1 MKINKN
7 SLNIIYLFSL
17 EFFVRLIGFAATTYL
32 ARVLGTSGFGLIN
45 LGLAVLGY
53 ALLFG
58 NSGLTLLGT
67 RKIAANSENPGELV
81 SSILS
86 SRFFLSIIILI
97 ISFLL
102 VYFFIT
108 PAETRQIVLIYLLY
122 LIPFAFL
129 LEWFFQGIQK
139 MGIITVGRIIGMSV
153 YLLFLIIFVKSEKDT
168 VLTAVG
174 WIIGGIIN
182 SFILW
187 LFFKKAGYKAGMKL
201 KNFNFVPVV
210 KESISLS
217 LASIIAGLAVSFPI
231 IYLGLVTTTS
241 NVGIY
246 SAAFKIIILFLTF
259 DRVFNALFFPKI
271 INCINN
277 YPEKLEEIF
286 NSILKIIVAFSLSV
300 GLIEII
306 GGRFIITLVFGKPFA
321 DSIIIFQLLTGY
333 FTFTLINSVFSFTLI
348 GMNKENIYTIGLSI
362 GSVIFILFSILLYNY
377 YSVPGVAFALSLFE
391 ITTLI
396 YMSSKL
402 KGIIKTKLSRSLFIP
417 VAATYIIL
425 IPVLLFIKIAV
436 IFKLILILVLC
447 VPLILILTGFNIEEL
462 KFLKRI
468 LL

>member
-45 LGLAVLGY
+45 LGLAILGY

-67 RKIAANSENPGELV
+67 RKIAAKVENPSKLA

-86 SRFFLSIIILI
+86 SRFFLSLTILVL
-97 ISFLL
+97 SFLI
-102 VYFFIT
+102 VYFFFT
-108 PAETRQIVLIYLLY
+108 SGETENIVLIYLLY

-153 YLLFLIIFVKSEKDT
+153 YLIFLIIFVRSEKDT
-168 VLTAVG
+168 ILTAVG
-174 WIIGGIIN
+174 WIIGGAVN
-182 SFILW
+182 SIILW
-187 LFFKKAGYKAGMKL
+187 FFFKRAGYSAKIKF
-201 KNFNFVPVV
+201 KKFNFIPVV
-210 KESISLS
+210 KESVSLS

-246 SAAFKIIILFLTF
+246 SAAFKIIVLFLTF
-259 DRVFNALFFPKI
+259 DRVFNALFFPKV

-306 GGRFIITLVFGKPFA
+306 GGRFIITLVFGKLFV

-348 GMNKENIYTIGLSI
+348 GMNKENIYTIGLTI
-362 GSVIFILFSILLYNY
+362 GAVIFVLFSIVLYSY
-377 YSVPGVAFALSLFE
+377 FSVPGVAFALALFE

-396 YMSSKL
+396 YMSAKL
-402 KGIIKTKLSRSLFIP
+402 KGIIKIRLSRNLFIP
-417 VAATYIIL
+417 LAGTYIIL
-425 IPVLLFIKIAV
+425 LPILLFIKIAV
-436 IFKLILILVLC
+436 IFKLILILVFC
-447 VPLILILTGFNIEEL
+447 IPLIFILAGFNIEEL

>member
-7 SLNIIYLFSL
+7 SSNIIYLFSL

-32 ARVLGTSGFGLIN
+32 ARVLGTSGFGVIN
-45 LGLAVLGY
+45 LGLAILGY

-67 RKIAANSENPGELV
+67 RKIAANSANPGELV

-102 VYFFIT
+102 AYFFIT
-108 PAETRQIVLIYLLY
+108 SVETENIVLIYLIY

-139 MGIITVGRIIGMSV
+139 MGVITVGRIIGMSA
-153 YLLFLIIFVKSEKDT
+153 YLIFLIIFVKSEKDT

-174 WIIGGIIN
+174 WVIGGAVN

-187 LFFKKAGYKAGMKL
+187 LFFKKAGYTAKMKF
-201 KNFNFVPVV
+201 KNFNFIPVV
-210 KESISLS
+210 RESISLS
-217 LASIIAGLAVSFPI
+217 IASIIAGLAVSFPI
-231 IYLGLVTTTS
+231 IYLGLVSTTS
-241 NVGIY
+241 NIGIY

-286 NSILKIIVAFSLSV
+286 NSILKIIAAFSLSV

-306 GGRFIITLVFGKPFA
+306 GGRFIITLVFGKLFV

-348 GMNKENIYTIGLSI
+348 GMNKENIYTIGLTI
-362 GSVIFILFSILLYNY
+362 GAIIFVLFSIVLYNY
-377 YSVPGVAFALSLFE
+377 FSVPGVAFALALFE
-391 ITTLI
+391 ISTLI

-402 KGIIKTKLSRSLFIP
+402 KRFIKIKISRNLFIP
-417 VAATYIIL
+417 IAGTYIIL
-425 IPVLLFIKIAV
+425 LPILLFIKIAL
-436 IFKLILILVLC
+436 IFKLILILVIC
-447 VPLILILTGFNIEEL
+447 IPVIFILAGFNIEEL
-462 KFLKRI
+462 KFLKRV